1 MADSPGKAKTF
12 WNAVSAMSLR
22 RLADTL
28 GLSVTTVS
36 RALAGYSDVATATRE
51 RVRREADRIFYRPNQ
66 VARRLRSGRSG
77 TIGIVVPAEPGTFD
91 QFFLA
96 LLAAVGPL
104 LSRAGLDL
112 VLMGAPPGEAELP
125 AYRHL
130 VEHHRVDGLLLART
144 RRADARIRYLLDCG
158 VPFVA
163 HGRSET
169 PGSFASLDI
178 DGEAAFAAATQRLID
193 FGHTRIALINASAHY
208 MFALHRAAG
217 WRDTLAYAGLA
228 ATQKLEAEPSEENG
242 FRLMQRLLASRTPPT
257 AVLCATD
264 RMAVGALHALASAGL
279 RAGRD
284 VSVIGYDNL
293 PIASYTD
300 PPLTTLEQPIPR
312 MADRMVEML
321 VALLDGADPATLSQV
336 WRAQLIARHSD
347 GPAPTIKGGRHEKV
361 VARARRAAPHRG
373 ERPIPRR

>member
-1 MADSPGKAKTF
+1 MADSSRKAKTF
-12 WNAVSAMSLR
+12 WNEASAMSLR
-22 RLADTL
+22 RLAETL
-28 GLSVTTVS
+28 GLSVTTIS
-36 RALAGYSDVATATRE
+36 RALAGYDDVAAATRE
-51 RVRREADRIFYRPNQ
+51 RVRHEAQRIGYLPNQ

-77 TIGIVVPAEPGTFD
+77 TVGIVVPAEQGTFD

-112 VLMGAPPGEAELP
+112 VLMGAPPGEAEVQ

-144 RRADARIRYLLDCG
+144 RREDARIRYLLDRAI
-158 VPFVA
+158 PFVA

-169 PGSFASLDI
+169 RGSFAYLDI

-193 FGHTRIALINASAHY
+193 FGHTRIALINAPAHY
-208 MFALHRAAG
+208 MFAHHRAAG
-217 WRDTLAYAGLA
+217 WRGTLANAGLTA
-228 ATQKLEAEPSEENG
+228 AEMPEAEPSEENG

-300 PPLTTLEQPIPR
+300 PPLTTLEQPIAR

-321 VALLDGADPATLSQV
+321 MALLDGADPSTWSQV
-336 WRAQLIARHSD
+336 WQAQLIVRKSD
-347 GPAPTIKGGRHEKV
+347 GPAPNLKGGKHEE
-361 VARARRAAPHRG
+361 VAARVRRIAPHRRQ
-373 ERPIPRR
+373 RPVARR